1 MVSKGMW
8 IVMKRIRQWLNR
20 VLMAAALAMLPVLAG
35 ASEAQSGAAH
45 PPEGLPVDAANVVVN
60 GEVLFKVRGVTA
72 FPAHKRSQLITQRIE
87 KLAEDREFDPA
98 SLATA
103 EEPDRSVVRAG
114 NTVVVAIYDEDAR
127 LEGLG
132 RHLLVNLYAER
143 IRKVIQEY
151 RNDRKPEV
159 IIKAVLYAAAATAV
173 LFALVYGIVVLFRR
187 INAWLERRFR
197 RRIEALEMKS
207 LRIVNAH
214 QLWTAANSLLRLVRT
229 LLVLVLLYVHL
240 NLVLGLFP
248 WTRGIARDLLQL
260 VYDPLIAIGQAFVGY
275 LPKLFF
281 LIVLIVVARYLLKLI
296 RVFFDAVAEGRV
308 HFASFDREW
317 SWPTYRIVRFVFLA
331 FMLVVA
337 YPYIPGSDSD
347 AFKGVSLFLGVLFSL
362 GSSSVLSNII
372 AGYSMTYRRAFK
384 AGDRVR
390 IGNTFGD
397 VVEMSVLVTHI
408 LTPKNERVVI
418 PNSKI
423 LNEEVINYS
432 AMARDRG
439 LILHTTVGIG
449 YETSWRQVEAMLL
462 MAAQRT
468 PGLRPGSQPFV
479 RQTALG
485 DFAVTYEI
493 NVFCDDA
500 ARMGEVYTDLH
511 RNILDVFNEYGVQI
525 MTPNYEGDTPEPK
538 VVPREQWYAAPA
550 QPPAAK

>member
-1 MVSKGMW
+1 
-8 IVMKRIRQWLNR
+8 MKNR
-20 VLMAAALAMLPVLAG
+20 VRHWMVMAMLALLPALAG
-35 ASEAQSGAAH
+35 ASETQSGAAH

-72 FPAHKRSQLITQRIE
+72 FPAQKRAQLITQRIE
-87 KLAEDREFDPA
+87 KLADDGGFDPA
-98 SLATA
+98 SLAIA
-103 EEPDRSVVRAG
+103 EEADRSVIRAG
-114 NTVVVAIYDEDAR
+114 NTVVVAIYDEDAH

-132 RHLLVNLYAER
+132 RHLLVNLYAEQ
-143 IRKVIQEY
+143 IRKIIQNY

-159 IIKAVLYAAAATAV
+159 ILRTVLYAATATAV
-173 LFALVYGIVVLFRR
+173 LFALVYGIVLLFRGV
-187 INAWLERRFR
+187 NTWLERRFR

-214 QLWTAANSLLRLVRT
+214 QLWSAATALLRLVRT

-260 VYDPLIAIGQAFVGY
+260 AYDPLIAISQSFVGY

-281 LIVLIVVARYLLKLI
+281 LVVLVIVARYALKLI

-308 HFASFDREW
+308 HFSGFDREW

-384 AGDRVR
+384 VGDRVR
-390 IGNTFGD
+390 INNAFGD

-408 LTPKNERVVI
+408 LTPKNERVII

-432 AMARDRG
+432 AMARERG

-468 PGLRPGSQPFV
+468 PGLRPDTQPFI

-485 DFAVTYEI
+485 DFAVTYEL
-493 NVFCDDA
+493 NVYSDDA
-500 ARMGEVYTDLH
+500 WRMGELYTDLH

-525 MTPNYEGDTPEPK
+525 MTPAYEGDTPEPK
-538 VVPREQWYAAPA
+538 VVPKDQWYAAPA
-550 QPPAAK
+550 QPPVAK

>member
-1 MVSKGMW
+1 M
-8 IVMKRIRQWLNR
+8 
-20 VLMAAALAMLPVLAG
+20 AG
-35 ASEAQSGAAH
+35 AEQPANAVH
-45 PPEGLPVDAANVVVN
+45 PPEGPLPDAAQVEVN
-60 GEVLFKVRGVTA
+60 GEALFKVRGVTA
-72 FPAHKRSQLITQRIE
+72 FPAAKRAEAIAGRIE
-87 KLAEDREFDPA
+87 ALADDRGFDPA
-98 SLATA
+98 SLET
-103 EEPDRSVVRAG
+103 EEKADHTLIKAAG
-114 NTVVVAIYDEDAR
+114 KVVVAIYDEDAR
-127 LEGLG
+127 LESIS
-132 RHLLVNLYAER
+132 RSVLVEVYLEK
-143 IRKVIQEY
+143 IRRVIQEY
-151 RNDRKPEV
+151 RNDRKPKV
-159 IIKAVLYAAAATAV
+159 IIRAVAYAAAATLV
-173 LFALVYGIVVLFRR
+173 LFSLTYGIIVLFRR
-187 INAWLERRFR
+187 LNGQLELHFR
-197 RRIEALEMKS
+197 KRVEELEVKS
-207 LRIVNAH
+207 LRIVRAQ
-214 QLWTAANSLLRLVRT
+214 QLWAAAVAVIRLVRT
-229 LLVLVLLYVHL
+229 VLILALLYVYL

-248 WTRGIARDLLQL
+248 WTRPLARDLLSL
-260 VYDPLIAIGQAFVGY
+260 VGEPLLAMGNAFVAY

-281 LIVLIVVARYLLKLI
+281 LVILVFIARFVLKLI
-296 RVFFDAVAEGRV
+296 RVFFDSIAEGRV
-308 HFASFDREW
+308 RFANFEQEW
-317 SWPTYRIVRFVFLA
+317 AWPTYRIVRFVFLA

-384 AGDRVR
+384 VGDRVR
-390 IGNTFGD
+390 IANAFGD
-397 VVEMSVLVTHI
+397 VVEMSVLVTHV

-423 LNEEVINYS
+423 LNDEVINYS
-432 AMARDRG
+432 AMARERG

-468 PGLRPGSQPFV
+468 PGLRPDSQPFV

-525 MTPNYEGDTPEPK
+525 MTPNYEGDTPDPK

-550 QPPAAK
+550 QAPVAK

>member
-1 MVSKGMW
+1 MYCP
-8 IVMKRIRQWLNR
+8 IRNAVTRFL
-20 VLMAAALAMLPVLAG
+20 LAG
-35 ASEAQSGAAH
+35 ILLLLATMAGAEQPANAVH
-45 PPEGLPVDAANVVVN
+45 PPEGPLPDAAQVEVN
-60 GEVLFKVRGVTA
+60 GEALFKVRGVTA
-72 FPAHKRSQLITQRIE
+72 FPAAKRAEAIAGRIE
-87 KLAEDREFDPA
+87 ALADDRGFDPA
-98 SLATA
+98 SLET
-103 EEPDRSVVRAG
+103 EEKADHTLIKAAG
-114 NTVVVAIYDEDAR
+114 KVVVAIYDEDAR
-127 LEGLG
+127 LESIS
-132 RHLLVNLYAER
+132 RSVLVEVYLEK
-143 IRKVIQEY
+143 IRRVIQEY
-151 RNDRKPEV
+151 RNDRKPKV
-159 IIKAVLYAAAATAV
+159 IIRAVAYAAAATLV
-173 LFALVYGIVVLFRR
+173 LFSLTYGIIVLFRR
-187 INAWLERRFR
+187 LNGQLELHFR
-197 RRIEALEMKS
+197 KRVEELEVKS
-207 LRIVNAH
+207 LRIVRAQ
-214 QLWTAANSLLRLVRT
+214 QLWAAAVAVIRLVRT
-229 LLVLVLLYVHL
+229 VLILALLYVYL

-248 WTRGIARDLLQL
+248 WTRPLARDLLSL
-260 VYDPLIAIGQAFVGY
+260 VGEPLLAMGNAFVAY

-281 LIVLIVVARYLLKLI
+281 LVILVFIARFVLKLI
-296 RVFFDAVAEGRV
+296 RVFFDSIAEGRV
-308 HFASFDREW
+308 RFANFEQEW
-317 SWPTYRIVRFVFLA
+317 AWPTYRIVRFVFLA

-384 AGDRVR
+384 VGDRVR
-390 IGNTFGD
+390 IANAFGD
-397 VVEMSVLVTHI
+397 VVEMSVLVTHV

-423 LNEEVINYS
+423 LNDEVINYS
-432 AMARDRG
+432 AMARERG

-468 PGLRPGSQPFV
+468 PGLRPDSQPFV

-525 MTPNYEGDTPEPK
+525 MTPNYEGDTPDPK

-550 QPPAAK
+550 QAPVAK